1 MSFLLRECDVMDGAN
16 FFCCPRAVPLT
27 LPELSLSPIHKLKL
41 LFYCYKEA
49 IQVIVLNNQCVTNSK
64 KGAKVLF
71 FLSADSKTNTNK
83 CII

>member
-64 KGAKVLF
+64 KAPRF
-71 FLSADSKTNTNK
+71 YFLVRRQQNQYK
-83 CII
+83 

>member
-41 LFYCYKEA
+41 LFLLLQGSYSGYCSEQPMRHK
-49 IQVIVLNNQCVTNSK
+49 LK
-64 KGAKVLF
+64 KGAKVF
-71 FLSADSKTNTNK
+71 IFARRQQIRINVSFK
-83 CII
+83 